1 LEACIGKDPQ
11 GHQGTGKKKDGDDFT
26 SRPPFFFK
34 KSGMFEVII
43 KRNALT
49 KTLGIHKVCNN
60 QVKVTN
66 NPSQ

>member
-1 LEACIGKDPQ
+1 LERIHRDIREQVKRKMGMILLVDHHFK
-11 GHQGTGKKKDGDDFT
+11 
-26 SRPPFFFK
+26 K